1 MSCYLPTS
9 TSSLDRILADLLL
22 PIDMPYLHN
31 INALPVSCVL
41 MIIVTYVFMPQS
53 EIWSGLNLKFGVS
66 LQSGFMRSFSKFD
79 ASDMIIFCFSFL
91 AITMDY
97 VTFKFG
103 VVVQGAVQV
112 FCS

>member
-1 MSCYLPTS
+1 
-9 TSSLDRILADLLL
+9 
-22 PIDMPYLHN
+22 
-31 INALPVSCVL
+31 
-41 MIIVTYVFMPQS
+41 MPQS
-53 EIWSGLNLKFGVS
+53 EIWSGLDLKFVVS

-112 FCS
+112 FSSCSVPNKKKKGNHVLCSVCCL